1 MDGVA
6 EVKTV
11 VRQTIEE
18 APSLSEMQSEFLNRL
33 IKLND
38 EKRIIQI
45 IEPNVLLNDNAVAKV
60 QEQC

>member
-1 MDGVA
+1 M
-6 EVKTV
+6 KTV

-45 IEPNVLLNDNAVAKV
+45 IEPKVLLDDNAVSKA

>member
-1 MDGVA
+1 
-6 EVKTV
+6 V

-45 IEPNVLLNDNAVAKV
+45 IEPKVLLDDNAISKA
-60 QEQC
+60 QAQR